1 MASYFDLP
9 PQSAA
14 PADVLKIQGD
24 EYKGLGL
31 LSPQVS
37 RILDDFDFEDGSSS
51 DEGEEEEEEPKPAT
65 RTTPSNNKTTT
76 TTTKFQPSPR
86 RSRLG
91 SVELVPEDFP
101 PSPPAL
107 AESGPQATA
116 ASSSPAPKK
125 DKASKPRHANME
137 RFKSLRSVLFL
148 SKIEDNMNKMYHEEQ
163 TRTDAAQD
171 WRAQH
176 DKRQGLN
183 RPATPDKEKKKD
195 ETEKETAKDTGLTT
209 RVATKIRRMASHG
222 TPTMEQIP
230 ESTAPTRRDST
241 ATDTDDDDDGPPL
254 SIPSSS
260 ASEEEEEEDAD
271 IIRWTTL
278 ADPPSGSDASHAASP
293 ALAPTDI
300 PSLLQHVRRLSL
312 PSQPAAVHFST
323 SGSHDSDESTASD
336 SDDAAVESEDE
347 DADEL
352 VRWVSRRDG
361 ALAGPVRA
369 PAASTTAAADGAD
382 RDDEDVTELNPWTA
396 RSPPSQRRGRTA
408 ERSGSVSRSRSRAR
422 EAKALM
428 ESGTKTGTKKGL
440 CDADVDEL
448 VQWVSRRDSKACV
461 DEEEVRGRGRGA
473 VV

>member
-9 PQSAA
+9 PQPAA

-51 DEGEEEEEEPKPAT
+51 DEGEEEEEEEEEEEPKPAT
-65 RTTPSNNKTTT
+65 RNTPSNNKTT

-91 SVELVPEDFP
+91 SVQLVPEDFP

-107 AESGPQATA
+107 AESGPQAAA

-163 TRTDAAQD
+163 TRSDAAQD
-171 WRAQH
+171 WRVQH

-183 RPATPDKEKKKD
+183 RPATPGKEKKKD
-195 ETEKETAKDTGLTT
+195 EAEKDTAKDSGLTT
-209 RVATKIRRMASHG
+209 RVATKIRHMASHG

-241 ATDTDDDDDGPPL
+241 ATDTDDDDGPPI
-254 SIPSSS
+254 SIPYSS
-260 ASEEEEEEDAD
+260 ASEEDEDD
-271 IIRWTTL
+271 DLTRWTSL

-300 PSLLQHVRRLSL
+300 PSLLQHARRLSL
-312 PSQPAAVHFST
+312 PSQPAAVHFGT

-369 PAASTTAAADGAD
+369 APTATTAAH

-428 ESGTKTGTKKGL
+428 ESGTKTKKKGL

-448 VQWVSRRDSKACV
+448 VQWVSRRDSKACED
-461 DEEEVRGRGRGA
+461 DEEEARGRGRGA

>member
-1 MASYFDLP
+1 
-9 PQSAA
+9 
-14 PADVLKIQGD
+14 
-24 EYKGLGL
+24 
-31 LSPQVS
+31 
-37 RILDDFDFEDGSSS
+37 
-51 DEGEEEEEEPKPAT
+51 
-65 RTTPSNNKTTT
+65 
-76 TTTKFQPSPR
+76 
-86 RSRLG
+86 
-91 SVELVPEDFP
+91 
-101 PSPPAL
+101 
-107 AESGPQATA
+107 
-116 ASSSPAPKK
+116 
-125 DKASKPRHANME
+125 ME

-171 WRAQH
+171 WRTQH

-241 ATDTDDDDDGPPL
+241 ATDTDDDDDGPPI
-254 SIPSSS
+254 SIPHSST
-260 ASEEEEEEDAD
+260 SEEDEDD
-271 IIRWTTL
+271 DLTRWTSL
-278 ADPPSGSDASHAASP
+278 ADPPSGSDVSHAASP

-312 PSQPAAVHFST
+312 PSQPAAVHFGT
-323 SGSHDSDESTASD
+323 RDSHDSDESTASD

-369 PAASTTAAADGAD
+369 APTTSTTASAN
-382 RDDEDVTELNPWTA
+382 RDDDGDVTELNPWTA
-396 RSPPSQRRGRTA
+396 RSPPAQRRGRTA

-428 ESGTKTGTKKGL
+428 ESGTKKGTKKGL

>member
-1 MASYFDLP
+1 
-9 PQSAA
+9 
-14 PADVLKIQGD
+14 
-24 EYKGLGL
+24 
-31 LSPQVS
+31 
-37 RILDDFDFEDGSSS
+37 
-51 DEGEEEEEEPKPAT
+51 
-65 RTTPSNNKTTT
+65 
-76 TTTKFQPSPR
+76 
-86 RSRLG
+86 
-91 SVELVPEDFP
+91 
-101 PSPPAL
+101 
-107 AESGPQATA
+107 
-116 ASSSPAPKK
+116 
-125 DKASKPRHANME
+125 ME

-163 TRTDAAQD
+163 TRADAAQD

-183 RPATPDKEKKKD
+183 RPATADKEKKKD

-209 RVATKIRRMASHG
+209 RVATKIRRMASHS

-230 ESTAPTRRDST
+230 ESTAHARRDST

-254 SIPSSS
+254 SIPHSS
-260 ASEEEEEEDAD
+260 ASEEDEDD
-271 IIRWTTL
+271 DLTRWTTL

-300 PSLLQHVRRLSL
+300 PSLLQHARRLSIPPL
-312 PSQPAAVHFST
+312 APAVQFGT
-323 SGSHDSDESTASD
+323 RGSHDSDESTASD

-361 ALAGPVRA
+361 ALAGPVRGT
-369 PAASTTAAADGAD
+369 PTSTTAAASSAD
-382 RDDEDVTELNPWTA
+382 RHDDEDVTELHPWTA

-408 ERSGSVSRSRSRAR
+408 ERAGSVSRSRSRAR
-422 EAKALM
+422 EAKAQM
-428 ESGTKTGTKKGL
+428 ESGTKTETKTGSKTKKKGL

-461 DEEEVRGRGRGA
+461 DDEDEVRGRGRGA